1 VSQLPLHFTTV
12 KKTKTGKKNRH
23 ISALDAELL
32 AELRE
37 GRESA
42 APTLLL
48 IKKTKTG
55 KKNRHISALDAKLLA
70 LS

>member
-1 VSQLPLHFTTV
+1 M
-12 KKTKTGKKNRH
+12 NRL

-42 APTLLL
+42 VPTLLL
-48 IKKTKTG
+48 IKKKC
-55 KKNRHISALDAKLLA
+55 KKNRHISALDAELLA